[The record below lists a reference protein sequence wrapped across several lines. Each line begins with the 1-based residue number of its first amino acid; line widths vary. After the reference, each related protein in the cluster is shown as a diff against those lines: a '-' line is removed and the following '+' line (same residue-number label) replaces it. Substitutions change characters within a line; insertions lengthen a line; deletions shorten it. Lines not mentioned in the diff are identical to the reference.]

1 LVNDKDYEIEELTPW
16 YKGFTGKIVKIE
28 DNKWTTHGIYSI
40 SGNTVIVKELPIGT
54 WTEDY
59 KLYLDKLEIEGT
71 IYSYKNNSTDTSIH
85 FEIKFQLDK
94 LYELQYSNEIEKKLK
109 LVSHISGK
117 NMYVFNEKND
127 IVKMSSA
134 EEILYNFWKIRNDYF
149 LKRQSYLIKKFVED
163 LELVSSRINFI
174 NDVISENIKI
184 FRQTLEFIN
193 SQLEIKKYPKIEES
207 YKYLTE
213 MKIHV
218 FTEENIKN
226 LTDKQTDLLKKL
238 DKIKKCT
245 IKDFWLEN
253 IY

>member
-1 LVNDKDYEIEELTPW
+1 
-16 YKGFTGKIVKIE
+16 
-28 DNKWTTHGIYSI
+28 
-40 SGNTVIVKELPIGT
+40 
-54 WTEDY
+54 
-59 KLYLDKLEIEGT
+59 
-71 IYSYKNNSTDTSIH
+71 
-85 FEIKFQLDK
+85 
-94 LYELQYSNEIEKKLK
+94 
-109 LVSHISGK
+109 
-117 NMYVFNEKND
+117 MYVFNENND

-134 EEILYNFWKIRNDYF
+134 EEILYNFWKIRNNYF
-149 LKRQSYLIKKFVED
+149 LKRQSYLIKKIIED

-218 FTEENIKN
+218 FTEENIKI